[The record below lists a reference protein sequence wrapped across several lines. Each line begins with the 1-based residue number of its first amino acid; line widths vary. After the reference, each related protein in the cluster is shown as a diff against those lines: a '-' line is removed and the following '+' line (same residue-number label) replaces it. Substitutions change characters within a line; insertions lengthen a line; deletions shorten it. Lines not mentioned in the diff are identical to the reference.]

1 MSNGDRPAFLF
12 PGQLSEWVG
21 MGRDFYDADSAG
33 EARGLFDETSRRCGL
48 DLARILFEGPE
59 SELHENLPAQAGVF
73 LVSTLAA
80 RELARRGGRPSA
92 TAGYSLG
99 NYAAMVAAGGI
110 SYEEALD
117 VLIAVWRE
125 TERLGIRGAM
135 GAVVGARADAV
146 EGVCEALR
154 GRNRPVWIGNVNAS
168 TQFVLTGSKDGVAE
182 ALAELTPRALS
193 VLPLT
198 MSWPIHSELMRPVAE
213 AIAPRIAAL
222 RTIRDP
228 DVPYYGPEGG
238 AVRSGEEIRRLLGTA
253 FCFPTLWKQTFE
265 AMVAD
270 GQRVFLEVG
279 PGEMLSKM
287 ARWIDRNARCHA
299 AGTLSAIEAVGGRV
313 GAAS

>member
-1 MSNGDRPAFLF
+1 
-12 PGQLSEWVG
+12 
-21 MGRDFYDADSAG
+21 
-33 EARGLFDETSRRCGL
+33 
-48 DLARILFEGPE
+48 
-59 SELHENLPAQAGVF
+59 
-73 LVSTLAA
+73 
-80 RELARRGGRPSA
+80 
-92 TAGYSLG
+92 
-99 NYAAMVAAGGI
+99 
-110 SYEEALD
+110 
-117 VLIAVWRE
+117 
-125 TERLGIRGAM
+125 
-135 GAVVGARADAV
+135 
-146 EGVCEALR
+146 
-154 GRNRPVWIGNVNAS
+154 
-168 TQFVLTGSKDGVAE
+168 
-182 ALAELTPRALS
+182 
-193 VLPLT
+193 

-228 DVPYYGPEGG
+228 DVPYYGPEGR